1 MAFADFHG
9 NADVLRRL
17 RDMLARDRF
26 PHSVILGGPQ
36 GSGKYTLAL
45 MLARTMNCLQPRQTD
60 GLPEY
65 CGVCSNCTPIAE
77 AEDLDAPVSQA
88 VEARGN
94 LRDPDKREKR
104 ILGPPHPCLILVPPD
119 PPQQIIKSDHV
130 RHR

>member
-65 CGVCSNCTPIAE
+65 CGVCSNCTRIAE
-77 AEDLDAPVSQA
+77 AEELDARVSQA
-88 VEARGN
+88 VETREK
-94 LRDPDKREKR
+94 LRDKDNGEAR
-104 ILGPPHPCLILVPPD
+104 IVVRPHPAVTV
-119 PPQQIIKSDHV
+119 V
-130 RHR
+130 RTT